1 MDMGGVGDFA
11 VGANPDGKQGFADV
25 GWPPPDLPPYS
36 LIGRIGPSGTIF
48 LIGTADRMFIRDEVG
63 PLFIGIN
70 DINPTDTWHDG
81 FPCTITHTG
90 VR

>member
-1 MDMGGVGDFA
+1 
-11 VGANPDGKQGFADV
+11 
-25 GWPPPDLPPYS
+25 
-36 LIGRIGPSGTIF
+36 
-48 LIGTADRMFIRDEVG
+48 MFIRDEVG